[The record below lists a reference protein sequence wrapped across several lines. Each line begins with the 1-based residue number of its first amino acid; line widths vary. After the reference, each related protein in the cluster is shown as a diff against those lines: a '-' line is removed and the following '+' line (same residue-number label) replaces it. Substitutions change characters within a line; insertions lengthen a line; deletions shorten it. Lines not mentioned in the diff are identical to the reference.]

1 MTTFHPVS
9 VGLSNGQ
16 EKKLQFAMRN
26 GNAISIKLKPEN
38 LVGDHQLMVTQTQM
52 NALNKATSKGK
63 GIVLKFSQ
71 NQIRKTGGSLLGL
84 ATAALP
90 MAAKALGLAGLSFGA
105 EKALKKIFG
114 SGIPPGAVELYH
126 LIGKPSPAQ
135 KKAIKNAL
143 VGQGIVGSGQR
154 GGFLGLLA
162 SLGIPLA
169 ISLVKKVLGK
179 GMRLQP
185 SGKGMRLQPSGK
197 GMRLQPPPI
206 VGSWKKNSWT
216 FP

>member
-1 MTTFHPVS
+1 MKNRNSVS
-9 VGLSNGQ
+9 L
-16 EKKLQFAMRN
+16 KLR
-26 GNAISIKLKPEN
+26 PEN
-38 LVGDHQLMVTQTQM
+38 LVGNHQLMVTQTQM
-52 NALNKATSKGK
+52 NALNKAKAKGK

-71 NQIRKTGGSLLGL
+71 NQVRRTGGSLLGL

-105 EKALKKIFG
+105 ENALKKIFG
-114 SGIPPGAVELYH
+114 SGGIPPGAVELYD
-126 LIGKPSPAQ
+126 LVGKLSPAQ
-135 KKAIKNAL
+135 KKGIQNAL
-143 VGQGIVGSGQR
+143 VGQGFVGSVQR

-179 GMRLQP
+179 GMRLAP
-185 SGKGMRLQPSGK
+185 SGRGMRLQPSGK
-197 GMRLQPPPI
+197 GMRLQPPPPI

-216 FP
+216 FV